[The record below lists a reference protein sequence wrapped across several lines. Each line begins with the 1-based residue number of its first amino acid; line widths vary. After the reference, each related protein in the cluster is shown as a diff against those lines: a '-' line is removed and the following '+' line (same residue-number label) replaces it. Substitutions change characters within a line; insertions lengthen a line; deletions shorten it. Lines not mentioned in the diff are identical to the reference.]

1 VSWGTDEIG
10 INFSCRL
17 ALISM
22 RKLLL
27 AEAELA
33 SRVVLEIHLRIF
45 LVVAVAVV
53 EWMMYDIPLQ
63 ISLSFPID
71 FLF

>member
-1 VSWGTDEIG
+1 MSWGTDGIS
-10 INFSCRL
+10 INFYRL
-17 ALISM
+17 VLISM

-45 LVVAVAVV
+45 LVVAVAAV
-53 EWMMYDIPLQ
+53 E
-63 ISLSFPID
+63 
-71 FLF
+71 

>member
-1 VSWGTDEIG
+1 VSWGTDGIG

-53 EWMMYDIPLQ
+53 E
-63 ISLSFPID
+63 
-71 FLF
+71 

>member
-1 VSWGTDEIG
+1 
-10 INFSCRL
+10 
-17 ALISM
+17 M

-45 LVVAVAVV
+45 LVVAVAVAVV
-53 EWMMYDIPLQ
+53 E
-63 ISLSFPID
+63 
-71 FLF
+71 